1 MSSLLEEFEVDDISI
16 FEDVTKKM
24 VQKASMENMC
34 SKLPYEDIS
43 GKKPLFEN
51 TYMKIKGR

>member
-1 MSSLLEEFEVDDISI
+1 
-16 FEDVTKKM
+16 M

-43 GKKPLFEN
+43 GKKPLFGN
-51 TYMKIKGR
+51 TYENKRKMNTVGR